1 MSPKAQ
7 VKLFSD
13 KELDISSRTSTII
26 LISGYGTNLQAIL
39 DEITN
44 NHLPIKIISVLSDNP
59 EAYGIK
65 RAKNAGIPTKIINY
79 HSFKNK
85 AGFHLTMEK
94 NVKKINPDLV
104 ILAGYMRILSEDFC
118 RQFIGKILNIHPS
131 LLPKFRGFNTYQRVL
146 DSGDEFHGST
156 VHFVT
161 AELDSGP
168 LVLQY
173 RTKIRTNDDPKKLR
187 KRVQHGEYQIYPM
200 AIRWFAEGS
209 LKMIKGKTVLNGKR
223 ISKPKILEET

>member
-1 MSPKAQ
+1 M
-7 VKLFSD
+7 
-13 KELDISSRTSTII
+13 KELDIGSATSTII

-44 NHLPIKIISVLSDNP
+44 NHLPIRILSVLSDNP

-79 HSFKNK
+79 HRFKNK
-85 AGFHLTMEK
+85 AAFHLAIEEYF
-94 NVKKINPDLV
+94 KKIDPDLIV
-104 ILAGYMRILSEDFC
+104 LAGYMRILSEEFC
-118 RQFIGKILNIHPS
+118 RLFTGKILNIHPS
-131 LLPKFRGFNTYQRVL
+131 LLPKFRGLNTYQRVL

-161 AELDSGP
+161 TELDSGP
-168 LVLQY
+168 IILQY
-173 RTKIRTNDDPKKLR
+173 RTKIRTTDGPKQLR
-187 KRVQHGEYQIYPM
+187 KRVQLGEYQIYPM

-209 LKMIKGKTVLNGKR
+209 LKMIKGKAVLNGKR